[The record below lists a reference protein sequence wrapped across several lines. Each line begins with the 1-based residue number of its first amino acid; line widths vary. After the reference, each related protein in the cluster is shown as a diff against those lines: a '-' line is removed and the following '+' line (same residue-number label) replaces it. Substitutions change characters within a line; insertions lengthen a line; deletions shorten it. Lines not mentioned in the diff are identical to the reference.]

1 MSANGSILIVE
12 DEAEIRRF
20 VRHALNTEGMQVF
33 EAGTLARGLIEAGM
47 RKPDLAIVDL
57 GLPDGDGADL
67 VRSLRTW
74 SAIPVLVLSARG
86 DERSKIAALDAGADD
101 YLTKPFGVGE
111 MLARVRALL
120 RRVIRAG
127 SERAELRMGADVV
140 VDVDARSVTRRGLPV
155 HLTPTEFR
163 LLACLVANA
172 GRVLTYRQLVSQVWG
187 PSYAEQAHYAR
198 VCMQRLRQKLEADP
212 ARPAFLLTEI
222 GVGYRLVLA

>member
-1 MSANGSILIVE
+1 MSNILIVE

-20 VRHALNTEGMQVF
+20 VRHALEMEEMQVF
-33 EAGTLARGLIEAGM
+33 EAGTLQRGLIEAGM

-57 GLPDGDGADL
+57 GLPDGDGADF
-67 VRSLRTW
+67 VRELRTW

-86 DERSKIAALDAGADD
+86 DEAQKIAALDAGADD

-111 MLARVRALL
+111 MLARVRALM
-120 RRVIRAG
+120 RRAIRIGGDSAPLQMAG
-127 SERAELRMGADVV
+127 SVE
-140 VDVDARSVTRRGLPV
+140 VDVTACMVSKRGQPV
-155 HLTPTEFR
+155 RLTPTEFR

-172 GRVLTYRQLVSQVWG
+172 GRVMTYRQIVSEVWG
-187 PSYAEQAHYAR
+187 PSFAEQSHYAR
-198 VCMQRLRQKLEADP
+198 VCMQHLRGKLEDDP

>member
-1 MSANGSILIVE
+1 MSNILIVE

-20 VRHALNTEGMQVF
+20 VRHALEMERMQVF
-33 EAGTLARGLIEAGM
+33 EAATIERGLIEAGM

-57 GLPDGDGADL
+57 GLPDGDGADF
-67 VRSLRTW
+67 VRQLRGW

-86 DERSKIAALDAGADD
+86 DEAQKIAALDAGADD
-101 YLTKPFGVGE
+101 YLTKPFGIGE
-111 MLARVRALL
+111 MLARVRALM
-120 RRVIRAG
+120 RRSIRAG
-127 SERAELRMGADVV
+127 GDAAPLQMAGDVEM
-140 VDVDARSVTRRGLPV
+140 DVAARTVTRRGHSV

-172 GRVLTYRQLVSQVWG
+172 GRVMTYRQIVREVWG
-187 PSYAEQAHYAR
+187 PSFADQSHYAR
-198 VCMQRLRQKLEADP
+198 VCMQHLRRKLEEDP